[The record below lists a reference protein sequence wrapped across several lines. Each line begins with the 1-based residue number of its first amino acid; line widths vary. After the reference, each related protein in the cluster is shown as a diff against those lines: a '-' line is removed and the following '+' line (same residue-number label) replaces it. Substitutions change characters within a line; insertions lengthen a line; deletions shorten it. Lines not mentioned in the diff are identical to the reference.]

1 MTVFINLKLIKQ
13 VAFYKIMTIFSHSLY
28 LSHCKL
34 EMYMYFN
41 IPANMYMYFNILAN
55 NVFYYFFIIFI
66 LIFYYFMGQNCH
78 TVTNARN
85 AEYWHLHLQAF
96 T

>member
-1 MTVFINLKLIKQ
+1 
-13 VAFYKIMTIFSHSLY
+13 MTIFSHSLY

-78 TVTNARN
+78 TVTF
-85 AEYWHLHLQAF
+85 QAQIVSKYIDTGYLVCATPLIVLCRSF
-96 T
+96 